1 MILENISYTHNKNKM
16 ELVKY
21 SNFETSCVSF
31 TEPKKNKYGG
41 KSVYVQYNDKPL
53 VLQTPEL
60 TLPYGLNV
68 YEVKDSSGNPTGK
81 NEYSLNLSFK
91 GYDTRKDVKLFL
103 SKMKELGETIV
114 DYAVDNSQ
122 KWFRK
127 KHTKEVVE
135 ALNNS
140 IVQYSKDKET
150 GEVTNKWPPTMK
162 VKLYTDDQDNFLCET
177 YNKKHEPV
185 PFRENVVKGTTVK
198 GLMSCSGVWFAG
210 GKFGVTWVMRQMV
223 VNPPSRLSG
232 YSFLPDSDDE
242 EDGVADNTCN
252 VEDTEEDEDDE
263 AVVDADTVEMLVETV
278 EEEKKPVK
286 RVRRRK
292 KKDTA
297 ESSNA

>member
-1 MILENISYTHNKNKM
+1 M

-21 SNFETSCVSF
+21 SNFETSNVSF

-103 SKMKELGETIV
+103 AKMTELGEEIV
-114 DYAVDNSQ
+114 DYAVANSQ

-150 GEVTNKWPPTMK
+150 GEVTHKWPPTMK
-162 VKLYTDDQDNFLCET
+162 VKLYTDDQESFLCET

-185 PFRENVVKGTTVK
+185 SFRENVVKGTTVK

-242 EDGVADNTCN
+242 DETDNTCN
-252 VEDTEEDEDDE
+252 VEDTDEDDT
-263 AVVDADTVEMLVETV
+263 VDEDTVEMLVETV
-278 EEEKKPVK
+278 EEVKKPAK
-286 RVRRRK
+286 KVRRRK
-292 KKDTA
+292 KKDVE
-297 ESSNA
+297 ESTNA